1 MAFIRAASLSDIPP
15 GTAIQVELEGEGY
28 ALCNVEGR
36 LYAIDGICPHS
47 AGPIGE
53 GGLHGHIMVCPW
65 HGWEFDCRTGHCNVD
80 DNLVQKTFPVRVENG
95 DVLIDIT

>member
-53 GGLHGHIMVCPW
+53 GGLHLLWLLGAGAVLGAL
-65 HGWEFDCRTGHCNVD
+65 GWV
-80 DNLVQKTFPVRVENG
+80 
-95 DVLIDIT
+95 